1 MSNEIQIQSKP
12 AVTDG
17 AQTPLVIESLKS
29 THGFDSANQ
38 NSLSFSRGAE
48 VAASSRTNTDRSSP
62 SDKAPADSAA
72 INSGMSVSGRQLER
86 ARPVAAN
93 HLEGSNKGDHRRPSQ
108 DVAAASLSKAADS
121 GGPRNAVGQA
131 PFRGN

>member
-1 MSNEIQIQSKP
+1 MSNEIEIQSTP

-17 AQTPLVIESLKS
+17 AQTPLATDDRKA
-29 THGFDSANQ
+29 THGGNFDQ
-38 NSLSFSRGAE
+38 NTMSFSRGTE
-48 VAASSRTNTDRSSP
+48 VAASSQNNTDRSSP
-62 SDKAPADSAA
+62 SDKAPADSASLS
-72 INSGMSVSGRQLER
+72 SGLSVSGRQLER

-121 GGPRNAVGQA
+121 GGPRQPAGQA
-131 PFRGN
+131 PFRGR